1 MKNWLI
7 YGANGY
13 TGRLIALH
21 AKSLGLQPIL
31 AGRSAD
37 IHQVGAE
44 TGLPV
49 RQFDLSNSIA
59 CAKALAD
66 VQLVLN
72 CAGPFSATAAPMLQ
86 ACLAAGAHYLDITGE
101 YRVFEHAHSLHAA
114 AKTAGIVLCPGVGFD
129 VVPTDCLAMALKAA
143 MPDAIELSLGFD
155 TASGLS
161 PGTSK
166 TMLENLADGGKVRE
180 QGVLRSVP
188 NAYQKRIC
196 DFGYGPKWAMSIPWG
211 DVVTA
216 FYSTGISTISVYVP
230 TPKPVIQLLRALD
243 GLRPAFAWPWLQ
255 RLLSGAITRWVK
267 GPTAEQRATLRTAV
281 WGEARNAQGQVKTAR
296 IETNNGYELTI
307 HSAVHVAQWLLN
319 NPVEGGYYTPAQLL
333 GWQLVEQLPGSSK
346 LYIS

>member
-21 AKSLGLQPIL
+21 AKSLGLEPIL

-216 FYSTGISTISVYVP
+216 FYSTGIATISVYVP

-255 RLLSGAITRWVK
+255 RLLCGAITRWVK

>member
-1 MKNWLI
+1 MSNWLI

-13 TGRLIALH
+13 TGRLIALQ

-37 IHQVGAE
+37 IQRLGRE
-44 TGLPV
+44 LGLPV
-49 RQFDLSNSIA
+49 RQFDLSNQAAS
-59 CAKALAD
+59 AKALAD

-86 ACLAAGAHYLDITGE
+86 ACLDAGAHYLDITGE
-101 YRVFEHAHSLHAA
+101 YRVFEHAHSLHVAA
-114 AKTAGIVLCPGVGFD
+114 QTAGVVLCPGVGFD
-129 VVPTDCLAMALKAA
+129 VVPSDCLAVALKAA

-166 TMLENLADGGKVRE
+166 TMLENLAEGGKVRE
-180 QGVLRSVP
+180 NGELLSVP
-188 NAYQKRIC
+188 NAYKKRRC

-216 FYSTGISTISVYVP
+216 FYSTAIPNISVYVP
-230 TPKPVIQLLRALD
+230 APKPMIQLMRGLD
-243 GLRPAFAWPWLQ
+243 GLRTAFAWPWLQ
-255 RLLSGAITRWVK
+255 RLLGAAITRWVK
-267 GPTAEQRATLRTAV
+267 GPSAEQRAHARTAV
-281 WGEARNAQGQVKTAR
+281 WGEVRNAKGELKTAR
-296 IETNNGYELTI
+296 IETQNGYELTV
-307 HSAVHVAQWLLN
+307 HSALHITQWLLSN
-319 NPVEGGYYTPAQLL
+319 APAGGYYTPAQLL
-333 GWQLVEQLPGSSK
+333 GWQLIEQLPGSSK

>member
-13 TGRLIALH
+13 TGRLIALQ
-21 AKSLGLQPIL
+21 AKALGLQPIL

-37 IHQVGAE
+37 IRRMGDE

-49 RQFDLSNSIA
+49 RQFDLSNQPA
-59 CAKALAD
+59 CAAALAD

-101 YRVFEHAHSLHAA
+101 YSVFEHAHSLHEA
-114 AKTAGIVLCPGVGFD
+114 AKREGIVICPGVGFD
-129 VVPTDCLAMALKAA
+129 VVPTDCLAVALKAA
-143 MPDAIELSLGFD
+143 MPDAIELNLGFD

-161 PGTSK
+161 PGTCK

-188 NAYQKRIC
+188 NAYKKRLC
-196 DFGYGPKWAMSIPWG
+196 DFGYGPKWAMTIPWG

-216 FYSTGISTISVYVP
+216 FYSTGIATISVYVP
-230 TPKPVIQLLRALD
+230 TPKPMIQLLGWLD

-255 RLLSGAITRWVK
+255 SLLSAAISRWVK

-296 IETNNGYELTI
+296 IETSNGYDLTV
-307 HSAVHVAQWLLN
+307 HSALHVVQWLLAN
-319 NPVEGGYYTPAQLL
+319 SPTGGYYTPAQMI
-333 GWQLVEQLPGSSK
+333 GWQLVEQLPGASK
-346 LYIS
+346 VYIS

>member
-13 TGRLIALH
+13 TGRLIAQQ

-37 IHQVGAE
+37 IQRLGTE
-44 TGLPV
+44 LGLPV
-49 RQFDLSNSIA
+49 RQFDLSNQAASS
-59 CAKALAD
+59 KALAD

-101 YRVFEHAHSLHAA
+101 YTVFEHAHSLHEQAKAA
-114 AKTAGIVLCPGVGFD
+114 GVVVCPGVGFD
-129 VVPTDCLAMALKAA
+129 VVPSDCVAVALKAA
-143 MPDAIELSLGFD
+143 MPDAIELTLGFD

-180 QGVLRSVP
+180 HGTLISVP
-188 NAYQKRIC
+188 NGYKKRLV
-196 DFGYGPKWAMSIPWG
+196 DFGYGPKWAMTIPWG

-216 FYSTGISTISVYVP
+216 YYSTAIPAISVYVP
-230 TPKPVIQLLRALD
+230 APKMMIQLMRGLD
-243 GLRPAFAWPWLQ
+243 GIRPAFAWPWLQ
-255 RLLSGAITRWVK
+255 RLLTGVINRWVK
-267 GPTAEQRATLRTAV
+267 GPTAEQRASLRTAV
-281 WGEARNAQGQVKTAR
+281 WGEVRNAKGEVKTAR
-296 IETNNGYELTI
+296 IETHNGYELTV
-307 HSAVHVAQWLLN
+307 HSALHVVQWLLA
-319 NPVEGGYYTPAQLL
+319 NPQPGGYSTPAQLL

>member
-13 TGRLIALH
+13 TGRLIAQQ

-37 IHQVGAE
+37 IQRLGAE
-44 TGLPV
+44 LGLPV
-49 RQFDLSNSIA
+49 RQFDLSNQAASN
-59 CAKALAD
+59 KALAD

-101 YRVFEHAHSLHAA
+101 YTVFEHAHSLHEQAKAA
-114 AKTAGIVLCPGVGFD
+114 GVVLCPGVGFD
-129 VVPTDCLAMALKAA
+129 VVPSDCVAVALKAA
-143 MPDAIELSLGFD
+143 MPDAIELTLGFD

-180 QGVLRSVP
+180 HGTLISVP
-188 NAYQKRIC
+188 NGYKKRLV
-196 DFGYGPKWAMSIPWG
+196 DFGYGPKWAMTIPWG

-216 FYSTGISTISVYVP
+216 YYSTAIPAISVYVP
-230 TPKPVIQLLRALD
+230 APKVMIQLMRGLD
-243 GLRPAFAWPWLQ
+243 GIRPAFAWPWLQ
-255 RLLSGAITRWVK
+255 RLLTGVINRWVK
-267 GPTAEQRATLRTAV
+267 GPTAEQRASLRTAV
-281 WGEARNAQGQVKTAR
+281 WGEVRNAKGEVKTAR
-296 IETNNGYELTI
+296 IETHNGYELTV
-307 HSAVHVAQWLLN
+307 HSALHVVQWLLA
-319 NPVEGGYYTPAQLL
+319 NPQPGGYSTPAQLL
-333 GWQLVEQLPGSSK
+333 SWQLVEQLPGSSK

>member
-37 IHQVGAE
+37 IRRMGEE

-101 YRVFEHAHSLHAA
+101 YSVFEHAHSLHETAQ
-114 AKTAGIVLCPGVGFD
+114 TAGIVICPGVGFD
-129 VVPTDCLAMALKAA
+129 VVPTDCLAVALKAA

-166 TMLENLADGGKVRE
+166 TLLENLAAGGKVRE

-188 NAYQKRIC
+188 TAYKKRIC

-216 FYSTGISTISVYVP
+216 FYSTGIATISVYVP
-230 TPKPVIQLLRALD
+230 TPKPMIQLLRALD

-255 RLLSGAITRWVK
+255 RLLNAVIGRWVK
-267 GPTAEQRATLRTAV
+267 GPTAAQRATLRTAV
-281 WGEARNAQGQVKTAR
+281 WGEVRNAQGQIKTAR
-296 IETNNGYELTI
+296 IETNNGYELTA
-307 HSAVHVAQWLLN
+307 HSAVHVVQCVLA
-319 NPVEGGYYTPAQLL
+319 NPPAGGYYTPAQML

>member
-13 TGRLIALH
+13 TGRLIALQ

-37 IHQVGAE
+37 IQRLGVE
-44 TGLPV
+44 LGLPV
-49 RQFDLSNSIA
+49 CQFDLSNQAAS
-59 CAKALAD
+59 AKALAD

-72 CAGPFSATAAPMLQ
+72 CAGPFSATAVPMLQ

-101 YRVFEHAHSLHAA
+101 YAVFEHAHKLHEAA
-114 AKTAGIVLCPGVGFD
+114 RRTGIVICPGVGFD
-129 VVPTDCLAMALKAA
+129 VVPTDCLAVALKAA

-180 QGVLRSVP
+180 NGELLSVP
-188 NAYQKRIC
+188 NAYKKRLC

-216 FYSTGISTISVYVP
+216 FYSTGIANISVYVP
-230 TPKPVIQLLRALD
+230 APKPMIQLLRGLD

-255 RLLSGAITRWVK
+255 RLLSAAINRWVK
-267 GPTAEQRATLRTAV
+267 GPTALQRATLRTAV
-281 WGEARNAQGQVKTAR
+281 WGEVRNARGEVKTAR

-307 HSAVHVAQWLLN
+307 HSALHVVQWLLA
-319 NPVEGGYYTPAQLL
+319 NPQEGGYYTPAQML
-333 GWQLVEQLPGSSK
+333 GWQLIEQLPGSSK

>member
-13 TGRLIALH
+13 TGRLIALQ

-31 AGRSAD
+31 AGRSAE
-37 IHQVGAE
+37 IQRIGAE
-44 TGLPV
+44 TGLAV
-49 RQFDLSNSIA
+49 RQFDLSNQAASS
-59 CAKALAD
+59 KALAD

-101 YRVFEHAHSLHAA
+101 YAVFEHAHSLHAA
-114 AKTAGIVLCPGVGFD
+114 AQSAGIVICPGVGFD
-129 VVPTDCLAMALKAA
+129 VVPTDCVALALKAA
-143 MPDAIELSLGFD
+143 MPDAIELTLGFD

-166 TMLENLADGGKVRE
+166 TMLENLAGGGKVRE
-180 QGVLRSVP
+180 NGQLLSVP
-188 NAYQKRIC
+188 NAYKKRIC
-196 DFGYGPKWAMSIPWG
+196 DFGYGPKWAMTIPWG

-216 FYSTGISTISVYVP
+216 YYSTGIANISVYLP
-230 TPKPVIQLLRALD
+230 TPKPLIQLMRGLD

-255 RLLSGAITRWVK
+255 RGLTLLINRWVK
-267 GPTAEQRATLRTAV
+267 GPTEQQRATLRTAV
-281 WGEARNAQGQVKTAR
+281 WGEVRNAQGQVKTAR
-296 IETNNGYELTI
+296 IETSNGYQLTV
-307 HSAVHVAQWLLN
+307 HSALHVVQWLLA
-319 NPVEGGYYTPAQLL
+319 NPQPGGYYTPAQML
-333 GWQLVEQLPGSSK
+333 GWQLIEQLPGSSK